1 MSQDTFISAPR
12 DCKKCELHINRTQ
25 VVFPDVFYNSDY
37 SLTTLIIGE
46 APGANEDKEGK
57 PFVGSSGKILRRELE
72 KLPGRII
79 ITNTVKCRPPENR
92 NPRSAEKKACN
103 EFLLKELEHYNPDL
117 IILVGRVSSS
127 LYLDTESLKNFSN
140 FSGTLFQEKYIPIL
154 HPASTMYNRKKNM
167 PIWEES
173 WKKISEIIVEKF
185 PDVTF
190 PAPKEPKELPKKSKQ
205 SVKSKNSDGKVLT
218 TLNKFLQDVD

>member
-1 MSQDTFISAPR
+1 MSQDTFKSAPR
-12 DCKKCELHINRTQ
+12 DCTKCDLHANRTQ
-25 VVFPDVFYNSDY
+25 IVFPDVFYNSDY

-72 KLPGRII
+72 KLPGRVI

-103 EFLLKELEHYNPDL
+103 EYLLQELEYYNPDL
-117 IILVGRVSSS
+117 IILVGRISSS
-127 LYLDTESLKNFSN
+127 LYLDAESLKNFSN
-140 FSGTLFQEKYIPIL
+140 ISGTLFQEKYIPIL
-154 HPASTMYNRKKNM
+154 HPASTMYNSKKNK

-173 WKKISEIIVEKF
+173 WKKIIEIIQENF
-185 PDVTF
+185 QDVTF
-190 PAPKEPKELPKKSKQ
+190 PVPKEPNEILKNGKKTVRSKSK
-205 SVKSKNSDGKVLT
+205 DGKVLA
-218 TLNKFLQDVD
+218 TLNKFLQDAD